1 MHHGHHFGPR
11 AIDLAVDIALDEAL
25 ALVTRYGLAVR
36 APFDEIGGG
45 DERRRARARHDEV
58 LRPLVAA
65 RAHVPVRIEHLV
77 LREDAA
83 RGDQVLDERL
93 ARRELRHQPRR
104 ALAPVPATGAS

>member
-1 MHHGHHFGPR
+1 MHDGHHFRAR

-25 ALVTRYGLAVR
+25 ALVTRCRLAVR
-36 APFDEIGGG
+36 APFDEIRRR
-45 DERRRARARHDEV
+45 DERRRARARHDEM
-58 LRPLVAA
+58 LRLLVAA
-65 RAHVPVRIEHLV
+65 RTHVPVRIEHLV
-77 LREDAA
+77 LGEDAA